1 MKRENINLWWGPPK
15 KFSTQFEERK
25 ISWLELF
32 YDLVYVIAISKITHY
47 LSEHLDFSG
56 FLDYTYLF
64 IMIFWGWLNG
74 SLHHDMHGSAGMR
87 TNLMTLWQ
95 IGIVAAL
102 VVTLPSAAAGNLFN
116 ATIAIMAMQLYITYL
131 WWSVGTYDKGHRKLN
146 IPYTLCYLA
155 SFALMFISLF
165 VEPSYTRALFYI
177 TLVLNYLPPF
187 LSYLRMSGNDTSF
200 ALSASMTERLG
211 LFTIIIFGEVVLG
224 VINGVS
230 AIESLGFQT
239 WLNFAFAL
247 LIIFSLWWL
256 FFSAIAD
263 RKSKKGFLK
272 SNVMAMVY
280 IPTLMALSAIGIA
293 FNHLFFA
300 SENNTSLGIKM
311 MLAIAIS
318 VFLLGIVALTALLE
332 YPVKFEQMKQNVQK
346 ILLVTTLLI
355 VAFTAINFPVSLFVY
370 LLIILLILLGV
381 MGLIYRKWFVLEI
394 NKPNK

>member
-1 MKRENINLWWGPPK
+1 
-15 KFSTQFEERK
+15 
-25 ISWLELF
+25 
-32 YDLVYVIAISKITHY
+32 VYVIAISKITHH

-116 ATIAIMAMQLYITYL
+116 TTIAIMAMQLYITYL
-131 WWSVGTYDKGHRKLN
+131 WWSVGIYDKAHRKLN
-146 IPYTLCYLA
+146 IPYTLCFLA
-155 SFALMFISLF
+155 SFVLMFITLC
-165 VEPSYTRALFYI
+165 VGASYTRGLFYL
-177 TLVLNYLPPF
+177 TLALNYLPPF
-187 LSYLRMSGNDTSF
+187 LSYMRLSGNDTSF
-200 ALSASMTERLG
+200 SLSASMTERLG

-230 AIESLGFQT
+230 ELDSLGFQT
-239 WLNFAFAL
+239 WINFALAI
-247 LIIFSLWWL
+247 LIIFTLWWL

-272 SNVMAMVY
+272 SNVMAMAY

-293 FNHLFFA
+293 FSHLFYA
-300 SENNTSLGIKM
+300 SGNDTSFGIKM

-318 VFLLGIVALTALLE
+318 VFLLGIVTLTALLE
-332 YPVKFEQMKQNVQK
+332 YPVIVEQIKRNVQK
-346 ILLVTTLLI
+346 VLLIPTLLI
-355 VAFTAINFPVSLFVY
+355 VAFTAIDLPVSLFVY
-370 LLIILLILLGV
+370 LSIILLILLGV

-394 NKPNK
+394 NRRSKQS